1 MTDRIDLCQI
11 VYILAVG
18 NQFLKPFQQFWLR
31 KYIVRI
37 ILELQMNMPG
47 VYRCRHSG
55 HTHPPEMISILV
67 IANSDVFR
75 NVVSHGRWLFYALPS
90 PPLQPGR
97 SGQDQLCRRKHH
109 TWELIWIAMLC
120 QMNLQR
126 IVLLFLYEMNWKGCC
141 HQSQWQLHKQRCENG
156 VCKENWTSATT
167 RFVFKIIEWH
177 KQ

>member
-1 MTDRIDLCQI
+1 
-11 VYILAVG
+11 
-18 NQFLKPFQQFWLR
+18 
-31 KYIVRI
+31 
-37 ILELQMNMPG
+37 MPR

-126 IVLLFLYEMNWKGCC
+126 IVLLFLYGMNWKGCC
-141 HQSQWQLHKQRCENG
+141 HQNHWQLHKQRCENG
-156 VCKENWTSATT
+156 VCRENWTSTT
-167 RFVFKIIEWH
+167 TTLLSDTNSKMTVKNLTSSTNTPQCWYYCSLLSWGRKLL
-177 KQ
+177 QR